1 MELHTHLCAT
11 DGVPLEDP
19 THYRHLVDSLVY
31 LGITHPDISYVVHI
45 LSQFMSTPTS
55 VHYSLLLCVLR
66 HLRGTIDRRLFFSN
80 SSSLQLHTYSDAT
93 WGSDPSDFKSLFA
106 YCVFLGSSL
115 IAWKIKK
122 QTVVSR
128 SSTEAELHALACVA
142 AEVTWLRWLLA
153 DFGVAPSSTSVHC
166 DSTSAISIAQDPLK
180 HELTKHV
187 GVDCFYVRS
196 AIQDKI
202 VAL

>member
-1 MELHTHLCAT
+1 
-11 DGVPLEDP
+11 
-19 THYRHLVDSLVY
+19 
-31 LGITHPDISYVVHI
+31 
-45 LSQFMSTPTS
+45 
-55 VHYSLLLCVLR
+55 
-66 HLRGTIDRRLFFSN
+66 
-80 SSSLQLHTYSDAT
+80 
-93 WGSDPSDFKSLFA
+93 
-106 YCVFLGSSL
+106 
-115 IAWKIKK
+115 
-122 QTVVSR
+122 
-128 SSTEAELHALACVA
+128 LACVA

-153 DFGVAPSSTSVHC
+153 DFAVAPSSTSVHC